1 MGSVCYIIYTDLS
14 ILQYSLDK
22 LLYTATLSYLQL
34 CIIYIVC
41 SHIIF
46 FLIVET
52 QRLTHTCPS
61 YPEML
66 RLLCRAAPVE
76 WRNEQNYTLRRRG
89 ARENRMTSLNDRYF
103 TNLTIEHDVFL
114 EGLTN
119 KTADVWVIG
128 SEVGL

>member
-1 MGSVCYIIYTDLS
+1 MYN
-14 ILQYSLDK
+14 
-22 LLYTATLSYLQL
+22 
-34 CIIYIVC
+34 IYIVC
-41 SHIIF
+41 SLIIF

-61 YPEML
+61 YPQML

-76 WRNEQNYTLRRRG
+76 WRNEQNCTLRRRG

>member
-1 MGSVCYIIYTDLS
+1 
-14 ILQYSLDK
+14 
-22 LLYTATLSYLQL
+22 
-34 CIIYIVC
+34 
-41 SHIIF
+41 
-46 FLIVET
+46 
-52 QRLTHTCPS
+52 
-61 YPEML
+61 ML

-114 EGLTN
+114 EGLTI

-128 SEVGL
+128 SEVGLWIIELELGTTFQRSESWSKKHALNGGMGYDKYIYPLVNIQKTMENYHF